1 MLLITLAPLGQN
13 RCAVLPRGNIG
24 ATPSSCILR
33 KSDCDIMEGCSLGRP
48 YCKGAS
54 HDCSTTTNDGG
65 MQVRNLSPHTQ
76 ASYLQQVSLFARHF
90 DKSPDVLNS
99 EHIRTYQIYMTNER
113 KLATG
118 SIHIAVAALRFL
130 YKIPRAGMDLCGCAS
145 SSQEAAQTARR
156 SEPGGSRTFP
166 RMRCLSKT
174 ARNPDRLLRCRLACI
189 GSCSAECR
197 RNR

>member
-1 MLLITLAPLGQN
+1 MTE
-13 RCAVLPRGNIG
+13 
-24 ATPSSCILR
+24 
-33 KSDCDIMEGCSLGRP
+33 D
-48 YCKGAS
+48 
-54 HDCSTTTNDGG
+54 

-90 DKSPDVLNS
+90 GKSPDALTP
-99 EHIRTYQIYMTNER
+99 EHVRTYQIYLTNEK
-113 KLATG
+113 KLAAG
-118 SIHIAVAALRFL
+118 SIHTAVAALRFL
-130 YKIPRAGMDLCGCAS
+130 YKITLKREWTFADVL
-145 SSQEAAQTARR
+145 QTARR
-156 SEPGGSRTFP
+156 SQPGGSRTLP

>member
-1 MLLITLAPLGQN
+1 MT
-13 RCAVLPRGNIG
+13 VLRQRM
-24 ATPSSCILR
+24 TE
-33 KSDCDIMEGCSLGRP
+33 D
-48 YCKGAS
+48 
-54 HDCSTTTNDGG
+54 

-90 DKSPDVLNS
+90 AKSPDVLAP
-99 EHIRTYQIYMTNER
+99 EHIRTYQIYLTKRE
-113 KLATG
+113 KAG
-118 SIHIAVAALRFL
+118 CRFNTHRRCGTSL
-130 YKIPRAGMDLCGCAS
+130 PLQDHPQARMDLCGCAS
-145 SSQEAAQTARR
+145 SSQEAAETACR

-166 RMRCLSKT
+166 RMRYLSKT